1 MVNVVRAAYLF
12 ETAYPISYLSP
23 PGHFVRIQ
31 TMLRA
36 LGKPVKRCWE
46 RKTPL
51 PIKSAN
57 CLARL
62 FIKRARRCTAE
73 PAGLHVCIQTV
84 SLRRVLI
91 HAFAP
96 PTHPPADSTHTP
108 T

>member
-12 ETAYPISYLSP
+12 ETAYLISYLSP
-23 PGHFVRIQ
+23 PGIFVRIQ

-36 LGKPVKRCWE
+36 LGKPVKRRWE

-57 CLARL
+57 CLACL
-62 FIKRARRCTAE
+62 FIKRAKRCTAE

-84 SLRRVLI
+84 SLRRRLRR
-91 HAFAP
+91 AF
-96 PTHPPADSTHTP
+96 HPRTTRARA
-108 T
+108 